1 MKSHFQWS
9 VKAGQMISVHNIKP
23 CGSAARTAY
32 RMGTCK
38 DSDIQIVV
46 EESTRIGQAAGKWKD
61 NEHRISVWTFF
72 WGSLET
78 I

>member
-1 MKSHFQWS
+1 
-9 VKAGQMISVHNIKP
+9 MISVHNIKP
-23 CGSAARTAY
+23 CGSAARTAC

-38 DSDIQIVV
+38 NSDIQVVV
-46 EESTRIGQAAGKWKD
+46 EESTRTGQAVGKWKD
-61 NEHRISVWTFF
+61 NKHWISVWTLL